1 MIKKNTSAFRKPI
14 DRKTED
20 YVIVKGSK
28 TKAMP
33 EHKNNVKFFLFFFFS
48 GKKVNWY
55 IIAKYHLFLKWF
67 VVKIGLYLVS
77 SHSGSSLYSF
87 FIENNS
93 FFRGSLLN
101 VSFIKTTVS
110 VEGVLQLSLH
120 FIMIIIYM
128 YVIKYKIKSIGETVN
143 LQYPCSISVISLK
156 VNVGNWCFQVLWS
169 TIHHHIN
176 ETV

>member
-1 MIKKNTSAFRKPI
+1 MICRKYRIIFGKLTFRQL
-14 DRKTED
+14 
-20 YVIVKGSK
+20 SL
-28 TKAMP
+28 
-33 EHKNNVKFFLFFFFS
+33 LF
-48 GKKVNWY
+48 
-55 IIAKYHLFLKWF
+55 
-67 VVKIGLYLVS
+67 
-77 SHSGSSLYSF
+77 F

-93 FFRGSLLN
+93 FFRESLLN

-156 VNVGNWCFQVLWS
+156 VNVGN
-169 TIHHHIN
+169 
-176 ETV
+176 

>member
-1 MIKKNTSAFRKPI
+1 MICRKYRIIFGKLTFRQ
-14 DRKTED
+14 
-20 YVIVKGSK
+20 
-28 TKAMP
+28 
-33 EHKNNVKFFLFFFFS
+33 FS
-48 GKKVNWY
+48 
-55 IIAKYHLFLKWF
+55 LQ
-67 VVKIGLYLVS
+67 
-77 SHSGSSLYSF
+77 F

-93 FFRGSLLN
+93 FFRGSLIN

-156 VNVGNWCFQVLWS
+156 VNVGN
-169 TIHHHIN
+169 
-176 ETV
+176 